1 MPHALLI
8 NPPYRTITSR
18 LGVGHQ
24 VPLGLGVEEYEPN
37 GRAADEVRRAL
48 NWILERI
55 RGAAL

>member
-1 MPHALLI
+1 M
-8 NPPYRTITSR
+8 TTSIAYQDS
-18 LGVGHQ
+18 LT
-24 VPLGLGVEEYEPN
+24 LGLGVEEYEPN